1 MFIYSKIVDK
11 SLLWDGFSIPKQYH
25 KIFHML
31 VPAISEH
38 GENVDVK
45 ILLDGEFYDAQLKNI
60 AFDQET
66 WEGHGDIIQ
75 FRYTPQSPLSKKLRE
90 IFYISNQYI
99 QQERAN
105 RRLGDKRRIFVP
117 EELQEFIYIN
127 ATAQS
132 NVFALDYVTSNEEQA
147 LKHDIK
153 SISEDV
159 FETLSI
165 DSLKDENTGFSQA
178 VRKVRK
184 LDKSIGDTLKRLYDY
199 RCQVTGEKIGDNYSA
214 HVVEAHHIIPFTES
228 LNNDASNIIIVNP
241 TFHRIIHKANPEF
254 DNATLSFKFP
264 NGVVEKLKLTD
275 HLK

>member
-45 ILLDGEFYDAQLKNI
+45 ILIDGEFYDAQLKNI
-60 AFDQET
+60 AFDQDT

-75 FRYTPQSPLSKKLRE
+75 FRYTPQSPLSKKLRQ
-90 IFYISNQYI
+90 IFSISNQYI
-99 QQERAN
+99 QQERVN
-105 RRLGDKRRIFVP
+105 RQLGDRRRIIVP

-127 ATAQS
+127 ATTQS
-132 NVFALDYVTSNEEQA
+132 NVFALDYVTCKEEQA
-147 LKHDIK
+147 LRHDIK

-159 FETLSI
+159 FEALSI
-165 DSLKDENTGFSQA
+165 DSLKDEHTGFSQA
-178 VRKVRK
+178 IRKVRK
-184 LDKSIGDTLKRLYDY
+184 LDKSIGDTLKKFYDY
-199 RCQVTGEKIGDNYSA
+199 RCQVTGEKIGDQYSA
-214 HVVEAHHIIPFTES
+214 HVVEAHHIMPFTES
-228 LNNDASNIIIVNP
+228 LNNNASNIIIINP
-241 TFHRIIHKANPEF
+241 TFHRIIHKAKPAF

-275 HLK
+275 HLR

>member
-11 SLLWDGFSIPKQYH
+11 SVLWDGFSIPLQYH

-38 GENVDVK
+38 GENANIK
-45 ILLDGEFYDAQLKNI
+45 ILIDGEFYDAQLKNI
-60 AFDQET
+60 AFDQDT

-90 IFYISNQYI
+90 IFSISNQYI

-105 RRLGDKRRIFVP
+105 RQPGDRSRIIVP
-117 EELQEFIYIN
+117 KELQEFIYIN

-132 NVFALDYVTSNEEQA
+132 NVFALDYVTCNEEQA
-147 LKHDIK
+147 LRHDIK
-153 SISEDV
+153 SIPEDV
-159 FETLSI
+159 FEALSI
-165 DSLKDENTGFSQA
+165 DSLKDENTGFSAA

-184 LDKSIGDTLKRLYDY
+184 LDKSIGDTLKKFYDY
-199 RCQVTGEKIGDNYSA
+199 RCQLTGEKIGDNYSA

-228 LNNDASNIIIVNP
+228 LNNDASNIVIVNP
-241 TFHRIIHKANPEF
+241 SFHRIIHKAKPEF
-254 DNATLSFKFP
+254 DRLNLSFKFP
-264 NGVVEKLKLTD
+264 NGLVENLKLTD

>member
-11 SLLWDGFSIPKQYH
+11 SVLWDGFSIPSQYH

-38 GENVDVK
+38 GENANIK
-45 ILLDGEFYDAQLKNI
+45 ILIDGEFYDAQLKNI
-60 AFDQET
+60 AFDQDT

-90 IFYISNQYI
+90 IFSISNQYI

-105 RRLGDKRRIFVP
+105 RQPGDRSRIIVP
-117 EELQEFIYIN
+117 KELQEFIYIN

-132 NVFALDYVTSNEEQA
+132 NVFALDYVTCNEEQA
-147 LKHDIK
+147 LRHDIK
-153 SISEDV
+153 SIPEDV
-159 FETLSI
+159 FEALSI
-165 DSLKDENTGFSQA
+165 DSLKDENTGFSAA

-184 LDKSIGDTLKRLYDY
+184 LDKSIGDTLKKFYDY
-199 RCQVTGEKIGDNYSA
+199 RCQLTGEKIGDQYNA
-214 HVVEAHHIIPFTES
+214 HVVEAHHIVPFTES

-254 DNATLSFKFP
+254 DNTTLSFKFP

-275 HLK
+275 HLS

>member
-11 SLLWDGFSIPKQYH
+11 SVLWDGFSIPLQYH
-25 KIFHML
+25 KIFHKL
-31 VPAISEH
+31 VPTISEH
-38 GENVDVK
+38 GENANVK
-45 ILLDGEFYDAQLKNI
+45 ILIDGVFYDAQLKNI
-60 AFDQET
+60 AFDQDT
-66 WEGHGDIIQ
+66 WEGHVDIIQ

-90 IFYISNQYI
+90 IFSISNQYI

-105 RRLGDKRRIFVP
+105 RQPGDKRHIKVP

-127 ATAQS
+127 TTVQN
-132 NVFALDYVTSNEEQA
+132 NVFALDYVTCNEEQA
-147 LKHDIK
+147 LRHDIK

-165 DSLKDENTGFSQA
+165 DSLKDEHTGFSQA

-184 LDKSIGDTLKRLYDY
+184 LDKSIGDTLKKFYDY
-199 RCQVTGEKIGDNYSA
+199 RCQLTGERIGEPYSA

-241 TFHRIIHKANPEF
+241 TFHRIIHKAKPEF
-254 DNATLSFKFP
+254 DNTTLSFKFP
-264 NGVVEKLKLTD
+264 NGVVEKLTLTD

>member
-11 SLLWDGFSIPKQYH
+11 SVLWDGFSIPSQYH

-38 GENVDVK
+38 GENANIK
-45 ILLDGEFYDAQLKNI
+45 ILIDGEFYDAQLKNI
-60 AFDQET
+60 AFDQDT

-90 IFYISNQYI
+90 IFSISNQYI

-105 RRLGDKRRIFVP
+105 RQPGDRSRIIVP
-117 EELQEFIYIN
+117 KELQEFIYIN

-132 NVFALDYVTSNEEQA
+132 HVFALDYVTCNEEQA
-147 LKHDIK
+147 LRHDIK
-153 SISEDV
+153 SIPEDV
-159 FETLSI
+159 FEALSI
-165 DSLKDENTGFSQA
+165 DSLKDENTGFSAA

-184 LDKSIGDTLKRLYDY
+184 LDKSIGDTLKKFYDY
-199 RCQVTGEKIGDNYSA
+199 RCQLTGEKIGDQYNA
-214 HVVEAHHIIPFTES
+214 HVVEAHHIVPFTES

-241 TFHRIIHKANPEF
+241 TFHRIIHKAKPEF
-254 DNATLSFKFP
+254 DNSTLSFRFP
-264 NGVVEKLKLTD
+264 NGVVEKLKLNK
-275 HLK
+275 HL

>member
-25 KIFHML
+25 NIFHML

-38 GENVDVK
+38 GENVNVK
-45 ILLDGEFYDAQLKNI
+45 ILIDGEFYDAQLKNI
-60 AFDQET
+60 AFDQDT

-75 FRYTPQSPLSKKLRE
+75 FRYTPQSPLSRKLRE
-90 IFYISNQYI
+90 IFSISNQYI

-105 RRLGDKRRIFVP
+105 RQPGDRSRIIVP
-117 EELQEFIYIN
+117 ENLQEFIYIN

-132 NVFALDYVTSNEEQA
+132 NVFALDYVTCKEEQA
-147 LKHDIK
+147 LRHDIK

-178 VRKVRK
+178 IRKVRK
-184 LDKSIGDTLKRLYDY
+184 LDKSIGDTLKKFYDY
-199 RCQVTGEKIGDNYSA
+199 RCQLTGERIGDPYST
-214 HVVEAHHIIPFTES
+214 HVVEAHHIMPFTES
-228 LNNDASNIIIVNP
+228 LNNNASNIIIINP
-241 TFHRIIHKANPEF
+241 TFHRIIHKAKPEF
-254 DNATLSFKFP
+254 DYTTLSFKFP
-264 NGVVEKLKLTD
+264 NGVVEKLTLTD

>member
-11 SLLWDGFSIPKQYH
+11 SVLWDGFSIPLQYH

-38 GENVDVK
+38 GENANIK
-45 ILLDGEFYDAQLKNI
+45 ILIDGEFYDAQLKNI
-60 AFDQET
+60 AFDQDT

-90 IFYISNQYI
+90 IFSISNQYI

-105 RRLGDKRRIFVP
+105 RQPGDRSRIIVP
-117 EELQEFIYIN
+117 KELQEFIYIN

-132 NVFALDYVTSNEEQA
+132 NVFAIDYVTCNEEQA
-147 LKHDIK
+147 LRHDIK
-153 SISEDV
+153 SIPEDV
-159 FETLSI
+159 FEALSI
-165 DSLKDENTGFSQA
+165 DSLKDENTGFSAA

-184 LDKSIGDTLKRLYDY
+184 LDKSIGDTLKKFYDY
-199 RCQVTGEKIGDNYSA
+199 RCQLTGEKIGDNYSA

-228 LNNDASNIIIVNP
+228 LNNDASNIVIVNP
-241 TFHRIIHKANPEF
+241 TFHRIIHKAKPEF
-254 DNATLSFKFP
+254 DRLNLSFKFP
-264 NGVVEKLKLTD
+264 NGLVEKLKLTD

>member
-11 SLLWDGFSIPKQYH
+11 SVLWDGFSIPSQYH

-38 GENVDVK
+38 GENANIK
-45 ILLDGEFYDAQLKNI
+45 ILIDGEFYDAQLKNI
-60 AFDQET
+60 AFDQDT

-90 IFYISNQYI
+90 IFSISNQYI

-105 RRLGDKRRIFVP
+105 RQPGDRSRIIVP
-117 EELQEFIYIN
+117 KELQEFIYIN

-132 NVFALDYVTSNEEQA
+132 NVFALDYVTCNEEQA
-147 LKHDIK
+147 LRHDIK
-153 SISEDV
+153 SIPEDV
-159 FETLSI
+159 FEALSI
-165 DSLKDENTGFSQA
+165 DSLKDENTGFSAA

-184 LDKSIGDTLKRLYDY
+184 LDKSIGDTLKKFYDY
-199 RCQVTGEKIGDNYSA
+199 RCQLTGEKIGDQYNA
-214 HVVEAHHIIPFTES
+214 HVVEAHHIVPFTES

-241 TFHRIIHKANPEF
+241 TFHRIIHKAKPEF
-254 DNATLSFKFP
+254 DNSTLSFKFP
-264 NGVVEKLKLTD
+264 NGVVEKLKLNK
-275 HLK
+275 HL

>member
-1 MFIYSKIVDK
+1 MFLYKKSVDK
-11 SLLWDGFSIPKQYH
+11 SVLWDGFSIPLQYH

-38 GENVDVK
+38 GGNANVK
-45 ILLDGEFYDAQLKNI
+45 ILIDGVFYDAQLKNI
-60 AFDQET
+60 AFDQDT
-66 WEGHGDIIQ
+66 WEGHVDIIQ
-75 FRYTPQSPLSKKLRE
+75 FRYSPQSPLSRKLRE
-90 IFYISNQYI
+90 IFSISNQYI

-105 RRLGDKRRIFVP
+105 RQPGDRRRIIVP

-132 NVFALDYVTSNEEQA
+132 NVFALDYVTCNEEQA
-147 LKHDIK
+147 LRHDIK

-178 VRKVRK
+178 IRKVRK
-184 LDKSIGDTLKRLYDY
+184 LDKSIGDTLKKFYDY
-199 RCQVTGEKIGDNYSA
+199 RCQLTGERIGEPYSA
-214 HVVEAHHIIPFTES
+214 HVVEAHHIVPFTES
-228 LNNDASNIIIVNP
+228 LNNDANNIVIVNP
-241 TFHRIIHKANPEF
+241 TFHRIIHKAKPAF

-275 HLK
+275 HLR

>member
-45 ILLDGEFYDAQLKNI
+45 ILIDGEFYDAQLKNI
-60 AFDQET
+60 AFDQDT

-75 FRYTPQSPLSKKLRE
+75 FRYTPQSPLSKKLRQ
-90 IFYISNQYI
+90 IFSISNQYI
-99 QQERAN
+99 QQERVN
-105 RRLGDKRRIFVP
+105 RQPGDRSRIIVP

-127 ATAQS
+127 ATTQS
-132 NVFALDYVTSNEEQA
+132 NVFALDYVTCNEKQA
-147 LKHDIK
+147 LRHDIK

-165 DSLKDENTGFSQA
+165 DLLKDENTGFSQA
-178 VRKVRK
+178 IRKVRK
-184 LDKSIGDTLKRLYDY
+184 LDKSIGDTLKKFYDY
-199 RCQVTGEKIGDNYSA
+199 RCQVTGEKIGDQYSA
-214 HVVEAHHIIPFTES
+214 HVVESHHILPFTES
-228 LNNDASNIIIVNP
+228 LNNNASNIIIVNP
-241 TFHRIIHKANPEF
+241 TFHRVIHKAKPEF
-254 DNATLSFKFP
+254 DKTALSFKFP
-264 NGVVEKLKLTD
+264 NGVVEKLTLTD

>member
-11 SLLWDGFSIPKQYH
+11 SLLWDGFSIPAQYH

-38 GENVDVK
+38 GENVNVK
-45 ILLDGEFYDAQLKNI
+45 ILIDGDLYEAQLKNI
-60 AFDQET
+60 AFDQDT
-66 WEGHGDIIQ
+66 WEGHADIIQ
-75 FRYTPQSPLSKKLRE
+75 FRYSPQSPLSKKLRQ
-90 IFYISNQYI
+90 IFSCTHQYI
-99 QQERAN
+99 AQERVN
-105 RRLGDKRRIFVP
+105 RQPGDRRRIIVP

-127 ATAQS
+127 ATTQN
-132 NVFALDYVTSNEEQA
+132 NVFALDYVTCNEEQA
-147 LKHDIK
+147 LRHDIK

-184 LDKSIGDTLKRLYDY
+184 LDKSIGDTLKKLYDY
-199 RCQVTGEKIGDNYSA
+199 RCQLTGERIGDQYSA
-214 HVVEAHHIIPFTES
+214 HVVEANHIVPFTKS

-241 TFHRIIHKANPEF
+241 TFHRIIHQTKPEF
-254 DNATLSFKFP
+254 KNLSFIFP
-264 NGVVEKLKLTD
+264 NGVVEKVLLNK
-275 HLK
+275 HL

>member
-11 SLLWDGFSIPKQYH
+11 SVLWDGFSIPSQYH

-38 GENVDVK
+38 GENANIK
-45 ILLDGEFYDAQLKNI
+45 ILIDGEFYDAQLKNI
-60 AFDQET
+60 AFDQDT

-90 IFYISNQYI
+90 IFSISNQYI

-105 RRLGDKRRIFVP
+105 RQPGDRSRIIVP
-117 EELQEFIYIN
+117 KELQEFIYIN

-132 NVFALDYVTSNEEQA
+132 NVFALDYVTCNEEQA
-147 LKHDIK
+147 LRHDIK
-153 SISEDV
+153 SIPEDV
-159 FETLSI
+159 FEALSI
-165 DSLKDENTGFSQA
+165 DSLKDENTGFSAA

-184 LDKSIGDTLKRLYDY
+184 LDKSIGDTLKKFYDY
-199 RCQVTGEKIGDNYSA
+199 RCQLTGEKIGDQYNA
-214 HVVEAHHIIPFTES
+214 HVVEAHHIVPFTES

-264 NGVVEKLKLTD
+264 NGVMEKLKLTD
-275 HLK
+275 HLR

>member
-11 SLLWDGFSIPKQYH
+11 SVLWDGFSIPLQYH

-45 ILLDGEFYDAQLKNI
+45 ILIDGVFYDAQIKNI
-60 AFDQET
+60 AFDQDT
-66 WEGHGDIIQ
+66 WEGHADIIQ

-90 IFYISNQYI
+90 IFAISNQYI

-105 RRLGDKRRIFVP
+105 RQPGDRSRIIVP

-132 NVFALDYVTSNEEQA
+132 NVFALDYVTCNEEQA
-147 LKHDIK
+147 LRHDIK

-165 DSLKDENTGFSQA
+165 DALKDENTGFSQA

-184 LDKSIGDTLKRLYDY
+184 LDKSIGDTLKKFYDY
-199 RCQVTGEKIGDNYSA
+199 RCQLTGERIGEPYSA
-214 HVVEAHHIIPFTES
+214 YVVEAHHIIPFTES
-228 LNNDASNIIIVNP
+228 LNNDASNIVIVNP
-241 TFHRIIHKANPEF
+241 TFHRIIHKAKPEF
-254 DNATLSFKFP
+254 DNATFSFKFP

-275 HLK
+275 HLR

>member
-11 SLLWDGFSIPKQYH
+11 SVLWDGFSIPLQYH

-38 GENVDVK
+38 GENANIK
-45 ILLDGEFYDAQLKNI
+45 ILIDGEFYDAQLKNI
-60 AFDQET
+60 AFDQDT

-90 IFYISNQYI
+90 IFSISNQYI

-105 RRLGDKRRIFVP
+105 RQPGDRSRIIVP
-117 EELQEFIYIN
+117 KELQEFIYIN

-132 NVFALDYVTSNEEQA
+132 NVFALDYVTCNEEQA
-147 LKHDIK
+147 LRHDIK
-153 SISEDV
+153 SIPEDV
-159 FETLSI
+159 FEALSI
-165 DSLKDENTGFSQA
+165 DSLKDENTGFSAA

-184 LDKSIGDTLKRLYDY
+184 LDKSIGDTLKKFYDY
-199 RCQVTGEKIGDNYSA
+199 RCQLTGEKIGDNYSA

-228 LNNDASNIIIVNP
+228 LNNDASNIVIVNP
-241 TFHRIIHKANPEF
+241 TFHRIIHKAKPEF
-254 DNATLSFKFP
+254 DRLNLSFKFP
-264 NGVVEKLKLTD
+264 NGLVENLKLTD